1 MFNSVDTII
10 YTVTNID
17 ELISKRILDILQRID
32 DILDFRNPGKSLS

>member
-17 ELISKRILDILQRID
+17 ELISKRILDILQGID
-32 DILDFRNPGKSLS
+32 DILDLRNPGKSLS